1 MATQYDKTLASDMNS
16 LFSRLQKI
24 RTNHLSGAGQSSSA
38 ITSLTPA
45 FNETPAEQGKKA
57 QEQYTLMKQYIN
69 VLRKSVFLTTITD
82 SEVNAIVVPEA
93 GSLLKLT
100 EYGVADTLITKIEG
114 MAFTNS
120 TNFATFFANNNSN
133 FFNTNRT
140 NFSNNSGF
148 FNTNRTNFSNNSGFF
163 NSNNSGHF
171 TSNRS
176 NFSSHFTSNRSNFS
190 GHFSSNRSNFSSHFS
205 SNRTFFANHGFF
217 LQGSHF

>member
-1 MATQYDKTLASDMNS
+1 MATQYNKTLASDMNS

-57 QEQYTLMKQYIN
+57 QEQYTLLKQYIN

-82 SEVNAIVVPEA
+82 SEVDAIVVPEA

-100 EYGVADTLITKIEG
+100 EYGVADSLITKIEG
-114 MAFTNS
+114 MPFTNN
-120 TNFATFFANNNSN
+120 TNFATFFANNNSDH
-133 FFNTNRT
+133 FSSNRT
-140 NFSNNSGF
+140 FFSNNSGF
-148 FNTNRTNFSNNSGFF
+148 FS
-163 NSNNSGHF
+163 SNNSGHF

-176 NFSSHFTSNRSNFS
+176 NNS
-190 GHFSSNRSNFSSHFS
+190 GHFST
-205 SNRTFFANHGFF
+205 NRTFYANHGFF
-217 LQGSHF
+217 LQASHF